1 MSEEKFDKVYLSGE
15 GLIEKIEGIPI
26 EETNKYKRFIPKIQE
41 IVGEKEHYDSPH
53 KEARSSY
60 EKLNNYMGTPEFRE
74 SSPIEKSAIIADV
87 MFKIENKSEQ

>member
-1 MSEEKFDKVYLSGE
+1 MPE
-15 GLIEKIEGIPI
+15 IKIRLECTPI
-26 EETNKYKRFIPKIQE
+26 EETNKYQRFISKIQE

-60 EKLNNYMGTPEFRE
+60 EKLNTYIGTSEFRE

-87 MFKIENKSEQ
+87 MFRIENKSEQ